1 MFHKLFKLSMLC
13 TMFFMLITFA
23 ACSVPGFSS
32 SSGNTGNTGGTTSSG
47 GGTVAAQHGTP
58 ALGATTTT
66 TKVTPVSG
74 NGKSN
79 GPIVI
84 TSPTLVP
91 GGGAHSQ
98 QVTLQDRV
106 LVISNVSKQNGTS
119 ANAFAISLTMTVKNI
134 GGAAINNQSGYFQ
147 LISSEGDVFGQQSS
161 ATPAFFGAITTGAS
175 RSGTIV
181 FQVPSAAANN
191 LRLFYRSEIAT
202 ETVFVSLNI

>member
-1 MFHKLFKLSMLC
+1 MFHKHFKLSLLC
-13 TMFFMLITFA
+13 TMFFIFLVFA
-23 ACSVPGFSS
+23 ACSVPGSSS
-32 SSGNTGNTGGTTSSG
+32 SSGNTNTTGGTTS

-58 ALGATTTT
+58 GQRATTTT
-66 TKVTPVSG
+66 THVTPISG

-91 GGGAHSQ
+91 GGGPHSQ
-98 QVTLQDRV
+98 QIKLQDRIII
-106 LVISNVSKQNGTS
+106 ISNVSKQNGTG
-119 ANAFAISLTMTVKNI
+119 ANAVAISLTMTVKNT
-134 GGAAINNQSGYFQ
+134 GRAAINNQSSYFQ

-161 ATPAFFGAITTGAS
+161 ATPTFFGAITIGAS
-175 RSGTIV
+175 HSGTIV
-181 FQVPSAAANN
+181 FQIPSAAASN